1 MPSADCNPVLCLS
14 MFPPPPHVPA
24 SCPSLRS
31 QPPVPTSSPSLL
43 SQPPVPASCPRCWLN
58 LSSPASAATLVP
70 LPLLLLLSLYL
81 LLTAIVAADDSG
93 RRPISAE
100 VYSRA
105 K

>member
-1 MPSADCNPVLCLS
+1 MYIERKKPSADCNPS
-14 MFPPPPHVPA
+14 PPA
-24 SCPSLRS
+24 SCH
-31 QPPVPTSSPSLL
+31 
-43 SQPPVPASCPRCWLN
+43 RCWLN

>member
-1 MPSADCNPVLCLS
+1 MDMPSSDYNPSPLS
-14 MFPPPPHVPA
+14 VHVSSSA
-24 SCPSLRS
+24 SCA
-31 QPPVPTSSPSLL
+31 SLL
-43 SQPPVPASCPRCWLN
+43 PRCWLN